1 MKSNYTLTSYVN
13 CPSIYS
19 QKQMIPQLLKHYSLG
34 TVYPSLSKWTSL
46 PIFLAGRSTP
56 WVSSEQLLWIHG
68 DSGAKLPT
76 SAAERHAQSEGA
88 KHIDNEGPPNF
99 MLSSFLKETRQRD
112 CVLTTSAACALCVH
126 VCQSVSRFGTEYI
139 CVALG
144 SVCEMKWV
152 HFCKFLVLYI
162 CRSSPRF

>member
-1 MKSNYTLTSYVN
+1 MKNNYTLTSYVN

-19 QKQMIPQLLKHYSLG
+19 WKQMILQLLKHYSLG
-34 TVYPSLSKWTSL
+34 TVYLSLSKWTSL

-88 KHIDNEGPPNF
+88 EHIDDEGCPNF
-99 MLSSFLKETRQRD
+99 MLYSFLKEIRRCD
-112 CVLTTSAACALCVH
+112 CVLSTSAACALCV
-126 VCQSVSRFGTEYI
+126 QALSVSVEVWNTIYWCCSWLSLWNE
-139 CVALG
+139 V
-144 SVCEMKWV
+144 SS
-152 HFCKFLVLYI
+152 FLQGFHSLNL
-162 CRSSPRF
+162 